1 VRAGRLD
8 GDAVNAVLRVAGQRV
23 TRRPQ
28 LPAGLTAREVEV
40 LRLLAVG
47 LKHSEIAE
55 HLVISRKTARNH
67 IEHIYTKIGAS
78 NRAMASLFAARHGLI
93 GDH

>member
-1 VRAGRLD
+1 M
-8 GDAVNAVLRVAGQRV
+8 
-23 TRRPQ
+23 
-28 LPAGLTAREVEV
+28 PAGLTAREVEV
-40 LRLLAVG
+40 LRLAVG